1 MSAAPWGRP
10 EIGDAGSPAGG
21 RPHLVLLPGGAG
33 QELSDGGGLRLTRRG
48 RVVLGVL
55 ALVCVALLG
64 GVGIRGAGAEEP
76 ARTVTVGPGQTLSD
90 VAAAELPDLSI
101 SEGIVAI
108 QLANRL
114 STAQV
119 SSGQQLT
126 IPRP

>member
-1 MSAAPWGRP
+1 MTAAPWTLP

-48 RVVLGVL
+48 RVVLAVL
-55 ALVCVALLG
+55 ALVVVALLG
-64 GVGIRGAGAEEP
+64 GVGIRGAGAAEP
-76 ARTVTVGPGQTLSD
+76 ARTVTVGPGQTLSE
-90 VAAAELPDLSI
+90 VAAAELPDLPI

>member
-1 MSAAPWGRP
+1 M
-10 EIGDAGSPAGG
+10 
-21 RPHLVLLPGGAG
+21 
-33 QELSDGGGLRLTRRG
+33 
-48 RVVLGVL
+48 L
-55 ALVCVALLG
+55 ALVVVALLG
-64 GVGIRGAGAEEP
+64 GVGIRGAGAAEP
-76 ARTVTVGPGQTLSD
+76 ARTVTVGPGQTLSE

-101 SEGIVAI
+101 SDGIVAI